1 MKTAIILTVLL
12 LVLPHPL
19 VASGFISMTFVVD
32 GKPIACTNPKVQL
45 RWDGRTIVPK
55 RTDRGFVVPV
65 VFNKK
70 PSEWSPDKKVD
81 VTVSC
86 GEYTLSFPKLE
97 PWWVS
102 PGQWA
107 LGIAYPPYWIE
118 RFGYLRAV
126 EQGTWLSY
134 LEFECNGC
142 DPGIFTTISHPTPP
156 APLLANL
163 RREQPSSSGER
174 ARDIAYALAVFD
186 TEYQRNRD
194 YLLESLNA
202 CLSRPK
208 ESPENDV
215 CDGKLLD
222 YMTNLYWRGDSALLQ
237 PLLQLAES
245 RKDVIL
251 EIGTFYANLLDRRPA
266 TTVDGL
272 RKLPPEKQ
280 RMICKLAGAD
290 EYSINQPMLERVAGH
305 LHAMGDET
313 ADRCLQEAEKAAN
326 DVPWRQKRK

>member
-1 MKTAIILTVLL
+1 MKTAISLTVLL
-12 LVLPHPL
+12 LVLPHPV
-19 VASGFISMTFVVD
+19 VASGFISVTFLVN
-32 GKPIACTNPKVQL
+32 GKPISCGNPTIKL
-45 RWDGRTIVPK
+45 RLDGRTIVPK

-65 VFNKK
+65 VFNRKLT
-70 PSEWSPDKKVD
+70 EWSPDRKAD

-86 GEYTLSFPKLE
+86 GEYTLNFPKID
-97 PWWVS
+97 PFWVR
-102 PGQWA
+102 PGQWE

-134 LEFECNGC
+134 FEFECDGC
-142 DPGIFTTISHPTPP
+142 DPGVFTTISHPTPP
-156 APLLANL
+156 GPLLASL
-163 RREQPSSSGER
+163 RHEQPSSSGER
-174 ARDIAYALAVFD
+174 ARDIAYALAVFG

-215 CDGKLLD
+215 CDRKLLD
-222 YMTNLYWRGDSALLQ
+222 YVTNLYWRGDSALLQ
-237 PLLQLAES
+237 PLLQIADS

-251 EIGTFYANLLDRRPA
+251 EIGTFYADLLDRRTA

-272 RKLPPEKQ
+272 RELPPEKQ
-280 RMICKLAGAD
+280 RLICKLAGED
-290 EYSINQPMLERVAGH
+290 EYSIDEPELERVAGR
-305 LHAMGDET
+305 LHAIGDET

-326 DVPWRQKRK
+326 DVPWRQKRE